1 VSLNRNAKGMHSC
14 VSMAT
19 ISGYIVES
27 YVYVHNNNIQGMHCC
42 VSIATVVT
50 GTHHNVRLYVRGGA
64 DKSLTL
70 QGRKQ
75 ATATKLG
82 IYLTYSPRSS
92 VHFLACVSNFCKP
105 LKKKKFRRLSIH
117 RGLRGSS
124 DLRVGRKMA
133 IFNFFQSREQVV
145 VRRGQIRRIG
155 WVIKTTDHH
164 TGSPGR
170 LVSSGLQVPGEPG
183 HCPRTRPPW

>member
-1 VSLNRNAKGMHSC
+1 VSTENPHWFQIGQHYRAHHGKSSVHLYCKQIRGTVSLNRNAKGMHSC

-105 LKKKKFRRLSIH
+105 LKKKIQK
-117 RGLRGSS
+117 
-124 DLRVGRKMA
+124 VVYP
-133 IFNFFQSREQVV
+133 SR
-145 VRRGQIRRIG
+145 
-155 WVIKTTDHH
+155 
-164 TGSPGR
+164 SPR
-170 LVSSGLQVPGEPG
+170 
-183 HCPRTRPPW
+183 